1 MSHHPL
7 EPRRDERGSALIVAV
22 LVVMTLSV
30 LALALFQSLHVET
43 KVSGYE
49 LRDSKALNFAEA
61 GIAEAIER
69 IRSREVPD
77 SQNPRM
83 VTQIFNA
90 SAGNVPALGAD
101 STALATAQPAGSW
114 LAYSTATKGSD
125 VLTVTYKTNA
135 ARTQIYKYDE
145 TRSPAV
151 QTASGMPVFVVSV
164 TGRDGDAR
172 RKVVAEVTMT
182 RTAGSTHAK
191 AAANGWAQINCSV
204 LAHLCGYDHVL
215 TTPTWTGCVVGR
227 DGTATS
233 CNKNLAIDEWETDA
247 PSILAAWSG
256 ANIGVKDPS
265 IQYGS
270 NPAVLEFQ
278 SPNYDGPWEVLGQ
291 TQAQFIAALP
301 PPQSIIPANLNGVVY
316 LDNDNI
322 PHNASGKWHL
332 YGPIS
337 GTGMLY
343 IDGDLDISGDFDYRG
358 MIYAEGYCKT
368 SDKLWVLGMIY
379 SGQKLEINS
388 KNFGCAV
395 LYSSEAIMQ
404 GAGLFGSKTTMLSW
418 REVP

>member
-1 MSHHPL
+1 MSRPI
-7 EPRRDERGSALIVAV
+7 ESRRDERGAALAIALIVV
-22 LVVMTLSV
+22 LILSL
-30 LALALFQSLHVET
+30 LALALFQSLNVET
-43 KVSGYE
+43 KVSGYG
-49 LRDSKALNFAEA
+49 LRESKALNFAEA

-77 SQNPRM
+77 NQNPRM

-90 SAGNVPALGAD
+90 SAGNVPVLGAD

-125 VLTVTYKTNA
+125 ALTVTYKTDA

-151 QTASGMPVFVVSV
+151 QTASGMPIYVVTVS
-164 TGRDGDAR
+164 GRDGDVR

-215 TTPTWTGCVVGR
+215 TTPTWTGCVTGR
-227 DGTATS
+227 DGSATS
-233 CNKNLAIDEWETDA
+233 CNKNLAADQWETDA
-247 PSILAAWSG
+247 PPIAAAWSG
-256 ANIGVKDPS
+256 AGIGVKDDT
-265 IQYGS
+265 IQYGEA
-270 NPAVLEFQ
+270 PVAREFQ
-278 SPNYDGPWEVLGQ
+278 SPNYTGPWEVLGQ
-291 TQAQFIAALP
+291 TQAQFVAGLP
-301 PPQSIIPANLNGVVY
+301 PRQSTIPANLNGIIYV
-316 LDNDNI
+316 DNDNI
-322 PHNASGKWHL
+322 PHNSSGKWHL

-337 GTGMLY
+337 GTGMFY

-368 SDKLWVLGMIY
+368 SDKLWVLGMVY

-388 KNFGCAV
+388 KNYGCAV

-404 GAGLFGSKTTMLSW
+404 GAGLFGSKTTTLSW